1 MNKEDELVAKIM
13 KQDKHPLN
21 AIRHLLTSYKD
32 IPAPALTRMTRQI
45 LAKFPPESY
54 GKLPY
59 SSKRASTKRHSKKQS
74 VGRLPPKR
82 RSTRRAAEFKD
93 RGFFERLF
101 D

>member
-13 KQDKHPLN
+13 KEDKHPLN

-54 GKLPY
+54 GKLPC

-74 VGRLPPKR
+74 AGKPHKR
-82 RSTRRAAEFKD
+82 RSTRRASEFKD

>member
-13 KQDKHPLN
+13 KKDKHPLN

-54 GKLPY
+54 GKLPCP
-59 SSKRASTKRHSKKQS
+59 SKRAHTKRSSKKQS
-74 VGRLPPKR
+74 SKTR
-82 RSTRRAAEFKD
+82 RSRAKEFKD
-93 RGFFERLF
+93 RGFFERIF